1 MIVIPV
7 YNMVILPD
15 ISMTFKK
22 DFFDDST
29 AGSIHEGEKVLF
41 LFKRSDKNRRSLT
54 GKDFYPIGLT
64 GVVEA
69 VDDDGDITVRSEDR
83 MNIGDIIVSDSEI
96 YADAVIRPDIRD
108 VSEED
113 KKKILETLKVRI
125 TEFVQKFPWADG
137 AHLYQPLEECG
148 RMCDCTQ
155 CVSDA

>member
-1 MIVIPV
+1 
-7 YNMVILPD
+7 MVILPD

-29 AGSIHEGEKVLF
+29 AGSIREGEKVLF

-83 MNIGDIIVSDSEI
+83 MNIGDIIVSEALIST
-96 YADAVIRPDIRD
+96 AGRMRKNVRLH
-108 VSEED
+108 S
-113 KKKILETLKVRI
+113 VRI
-125 TEFVQKFPWADG
+125 
-137 AHLYQPLEECG
+137 
-148 RMCDCTQ
+148 
-155 CVSDA
+155 

>member
-54 GKDFYPIGLT
+54 GKDFYPIILSFLNL
-64 GVVEA
+64 
-69 VDDDGDITVRSEDR
+69 RS
-83 MNIGDIIVSDSEI
+83 MQM
-96 YADAVIRPDIRD
+96 
-108 VSEED
+108 
-113 KKKILETLKVRI
+113 L
-125 TEFVQKFPWADG
+125 
-137 AHLYQPLEECG
+137 
-148 RMCDCTQ
+148 
-155 CVSDA
+155 